1 MFHRHTE
8 PLLLPE
14 TRQPPKIYREQKAFI
29 HSKQQVFKINSN
41 VQPLL
46 DLLAFIYH
54 VQFFIAIP
62 VKILLCERVL

>member
-14 TRQPPKIYREQKAFI
+14 TRQPPKIYREQKAYI
-29 HSKQQVFKINSN
+29 HSKQVFKISSN
-41 VQPLL
+41 VQALL
-46 DLLAFIYH
+46 DLLAFIYR

-62 VKILLCERVL
+62 VKTLLCERVL